1 MRDILGR
8 KASKYL
14 PDAEVLLAEMPDEQ
28 IPAVDHAEKLICDAK
43 DQPALNADI
52 VSDVE
57 LFSSATRIF

>member
-1 MRDILGR
+1 
-8 KASKYL
+8 
-14 PDAEVLLAEMPDEQ
+14 MPDEQ